1 MEKKIYRNERSRE
14 WSMQQEKVASMKRR
28 CEYNDYTD
36 RGIYMITIAI
46 EGRKPLLGVLT
57 GKAEATEG
65 DDCPNVVLSPLGEK
79 VKECWMNIPHYYP
92 KVEVMKLCIMP
103 DHIHGVLFVHE
114 RMECHLGIVIK
125 GFKAGTHKAARELG
139 LMATGNLM
147 ATENIMATLSPC
159 TDTDT
164 MGTDTDTM
172 GTDTDTMGTDTG
184 TMGTDTG
191 IKSTG
196 DNAKADNKSGK
207 AVQYTATMLSP
218 SKSRK
223 GSLWEQGYHD
233 RLLRHEGQ
241 LGRMFA
247 YLDDNPRRLLLKRD
261 HPGLFK
267 PLGKMMVAGISMDAM
282 GNIGL
287 LNAPVKIQVQCSRH
301 LYPQEIEVLKQ
312 KILDEGKKGAVI
324 VSPCISPGERQ
335 ISTAFLENKLPLIV
349 LLVKGFP
356 PFFKPEPRYLMA
368 CAEGRL
374 LMLSP
379 YPWQNEQLKNM
390 RARCL
395 ELNDIAAK
403 ICEKIK
409 VTDI

>member
-1 MEKKIYRNERSRE
+1 MEKKIFRNERSRE
-14 WSMQQEKVASMKRR
+14 WSMQQDKVASMKRR

-46 EGRKPLLGVLT
+46 EGRKPLLGRLT
-57 GKAEATEG
+57 GKVEATEG
-65 DDCPNVVLSPLGEK
+65 DDRPNVMLSPLGEK
-79 VKECWMNIPHYYP
+79 VKECWMNIPRFYP

-114 RMECHLGIVIK
+114 RMDCHLGMVIK

-139 LMATGNLM
+139 YLTATMSLR
-147 ATENIMATLSPC
+147 TE
-159 TDTDT
+159 TDARNAE
-164 MGTDTDTM
+164 
-172 GTDTDTMGTDTG
+172 TG
-184 TMGTDTG
+184 TKNAETVAKIAGRD
-191 IKSTG
+191 
-196 DNAKADNKSGK
+196 AKAENKGGE
-207 AVQYTATMLSP
+207 AVQYTATMLS
-218 SKSRK
+218 SSNNRK
-223 GSLWEQGYHD
+223 GVLWEQGYHD

-241 LGRMFA
+241 LDRMFA

-267 PLGKMMVAGISMDAM
+267 PLGKIMVVGISMDAM

-287 LNAPVKIQVQCSRH
+287 LQAPVRLQVQCSRH
-301 LYPQEIEVLKQ
+301 LYPQEIEKQ
-312 KILDEGKKGAVI
+312 KQMVLNEGQKGAVI

-335 ISTAFLENKLPLIV
+335 ISTACLENKIPLIV
-349 LLVKGFP
+349 LLLKGFP
-356 PFFKPEPRYLMA
+356 PFFKPDPRYLMA

-390 RARCL
+390 RERCL
-395 ELNDIAAK
+395 ELNNIANR
-403 ICEKIK
+403 ICQ
-409 VTDI
+409 

>member
-46 EGRKPLLGVLT
+46 EGRKPLMGVLT

-125 GFKAGTHKAARELG
+125 GFKAGTHQAARELG
-139 LMATGNLM
+139 LMATENLT
-147 ATENIMATLSPC
+147 ATENMMATLSPC
-159 TDTDT
+159 TETGTMDTETDT
-164 MGTDTDTM
+164 MGTDT
-172 GTDTDTMGTDTG
+172 
-184 TMGTDTG
+184 
-191 IKSTG
+191 TG

-267 PLGKMMVAGISMDAM
+267 TIKKMMVAGISMDAM

-356 PFFKPEPRYLMA
+356 PFFKPEHRYLMA

>member
-1 MEKKIYRNERSRE
+1 
-14 WSMQQEKVASMKRR
+14 MQQDKVASMKRR

-46 EGRKPLLGVLT
+46 EGRKPLLGRLT
-57 GKAEATEG
+57 GKVEVTEG
-65 DDCPNVVLSPLGEK
+65 DERPNVILSPLGEK
-79 VKECWMNIPHYYP
+79 VKECWMNIPHFYP

-114 RMECHLGIVIK
+114 RMECHLGMVIK

-139 LMATGNLM
+139 LMT
-147 ATENIMATLSPC
+147 TENITATMSLC
-159 TDTDT
+159 TETDTKNAETDSKNT
-164 MGTDTDTM
+164 GTDARAEN
-172 GTDTDTMGTDTG
+172 
-184 TMGTDTG
+184 
-191 IKSTG
+191 IR
-196 DNAKADNKSGK
+196 GK
-207 AVQYTATMLSP
+207 AVQYTATMLP
-218 SKSRK
+218 SSNSRM
-223 GSLWEQGYHD
+223 GALWEQGYHD

-241 LGRMFA
+241 LSRMFA

-261 HPGLFK
+261 HSGLFK
-267 PLGKMMVAGISMDAM
+267 PLGKMMVAGIIMDAM

-287 LNAPVKIQVQCSRH
+287 LHAPIKLRVQCSRH
-301 LYPQEIEVLKQ
+301 LYPQEIEQQKQ
-312 KILDEGKKGAVI
+312 MFLNKGQKGTVI

-335 ISTAFLENKLPLIV
+335 ISSACLENKIPLIV
-349 LLVKGFP
+349 LLLKGFP
-356 PFFKPEPRYLMA
+356 PFFKPDPRYLMA

-395 ELNDIAAK
+395 ELNNIAAK
-403 ICEKIK
+403 ICQEA
-409 VTDI
+409 

>member
-1 MEKKIYRNERSRE
+1 
-14 WSMQQEKVASMKRR
+14 MQQEKVASMKRR

-46 EGRKPLLGVLT
+46 EGRKPLMGVLT

-125 GFKAGTHKAARELG
+125 GFKAGTHQAARELG
-139 LMATGNLM
+139 LMATENLT

-159 TDTDT
+159 TE
-164 MGTDTDTM
+164 
-172 GTDTDTMGTDTG
+172 TG
-184 TMGTDTG
+184 TMDTETGTMDTDTG

-368 CAEGRL
+368 CAEGQL

-395 ELNDIAAK
+395 ELNDIATK

>member
-139 LMATGNLM
+139 LMATENLT

-159 TDTDT
+159 TDT
-164 MGTDTDTM
+164 
-172 GTDTDTMGTDTG
+172 G
-184 TMGTDTG
+184 TMGTDT
-191 IKSTG
+191 TG
-196 DNAKADNKSGK
+196 NNAKADNKSGK

-356 PFFKPEPRYLMA
+356 PFFKPKPRYLMA